1 MSTPSPLPAPADES
15 GLRFWKRWS
24 ATKRLKATV
33 AEYATHL
40 AHRDRAI
47 QALVQRLEVLE
58 ESLQVARRE
67 TARLAR
73 EVDELAA
80 TRADVERDATQLAAV
95 LREQRSLLL
104 EIEAT
109 IEIISSSRDR
119 SSVSAIDARG
129 DAADVF

>member
-1 MSTPSPLPAPADES
+1 MTAPSPLPAPVGGAS
-15 GLRFWKRWS
+15 RLRFWQRFG
-24 ATKRLKATV
+24 ATKRLKETV

-58 ESLQVARRE
+58 ENLQLARRE
-67 TARLAR
+67 AGRLAH

-80 TRADVERDATQLAAV
+80 ARAHVERDAERVAAA
-95 LREQRSLLL
+95 LREQRTVLL

-109 IEIISSSRDR
+109 LEVLAPSRR
-119 SSVSAIDARG
+119 RADATR
-129 DAADVF
+129 